1 MPSSIVRASLGAM
14 STAREVDVLVAF
26 LEDEFVKGDVGAG
39 AGGAERWSA
48 DSGKAFVEADMREAL
63 RS

>member
-14 STAREVDVLVAF
+14 STSREVDTLLTF
-26 LEDEFVKGDVGAG
+26 LEDEFVKGDAA

-48 DSGKAFVEADMREAL
+48 DSGKGFVEAAMGEAMR
-63 RS
+63 SC

>member
-26 LEDEFVKGDVGAG
+26 LEDEFVKGDAG
-39 AGGAERWSA
+39 GGAERWSA
-48 DSGKAFVEADMREAL
+48 DSGKGFGEADMREAL
-63 RS
+63 C